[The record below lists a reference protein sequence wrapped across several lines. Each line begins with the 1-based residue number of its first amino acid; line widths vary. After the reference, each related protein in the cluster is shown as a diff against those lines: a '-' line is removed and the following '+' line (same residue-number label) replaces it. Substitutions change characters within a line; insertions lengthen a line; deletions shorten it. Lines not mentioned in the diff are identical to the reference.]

1 MNISA
6 NGNETTNP
14 SPFQFPFGIANETT
28 TVKNSSL
35 TINLCL
41 SFAELTSE

>member
-14 SPFQFPFGIANETT
+14 PSKFPIGIANETT

-41 SFAELTSE
+41 SFAEMTSE